1 MYEINKLDDMRGNN
15 VVIYSIK
22 TLLERKQFPKLSIMS
37 GVMGVGKTS
46 VARVIAR
53 ELNDSDMDVQVYNF
67 GMSVDMQR
75 LSEEVF
81 SLKPA
86 KPRAFIFEEIHAMP
100 RNDQNALLQMFDTQS
115 PNVYIICT
123 TTEIQKV
130 LRTIRSRAHVWEFKL
145 LSDKQLS
152 ALLDDYLA
160 SKGATLTEQSKQSL
174 LKACRGVPRDL
185 INNTDFALAGDFS
198 SVQLDALLGNVS
210 DELMYS
216 IFCSL
221 KSSPVDFV
229 VHIEDLMDEVSS
241 TKLQAM
247 SDFWLRYLLERS
259 GAVRKTLTSAMIQT
273 LDSTYS
279 QKERNQIAKLLL
291 RATPETLL
299 LELVSLNMSLTD
311 STQATILGQQRDIS
325 QDSQQQMRME
335 KQQGKGAM
343 QSARLSAAAIREMK
357 L

>member
-1 MYEINKLDDMRGNN
+1 MYEINTLDDMRGNN

-22 TLLERKQFPKLSIMS
+22 TLLDRGKFPKLSIMS

-46 VARVIAR
+46 VAKVVANQ
-53 ELNDSDMDVQVYNF
+53 LDSSEMGIQMYNF
-67 GMSVDMQR
+67 GMPVDMSK

-81 SLKPA
+81 ALKPA
-86 KPRAFIFEEIHAMP
+86 KPRAFIFEEIHGLP
-100 RNDQNALLQMFDTQS
+100 RNEQNALLQMFDTQS

-145 LSDKQLS
+145 LSDKQLAS
-152 ALLDDYLA
+152 LLDDYLNSRGA
-160 SKGATLTEQSKQSL
+160 SLTPQSKQSL

-185 INNTDFALAGDFS
+185 LNNADFAIDGEFDS
-198 SVQLDALLGNVS
+198 IQLDALLGNVS

-216 IFCSL
+216 IFCAL

-229 VHIEDLMDEVSS
+229 VHIENLMEEVSS
-241 TKLQAM
+241 AKLQAM
-247 SDFWLRYLLERS
+247 NDFWLRFLLERS
-259 GAVRKTLTSAMIQT
+259 GATRKTLTTEMINT
-273 LDSTYS
+273 LNTSFTR
-279 QKERNQIAKLLL
+279 QEMQQVAKLLL

-299 LELVSLNMSLTD
+299 LELVNLNMTLSEGTL
-311 STQATILGQQRDIS
+311 ATALGQQRDLA
-325 QDSQQQMRME
+325 QENQRQTRMD
-335 KQQGKGAM
+335 KQQGKGAAD
-343 QSARLSAAAIREMK
+343 SARISADAVREFK